1 MIKKIK
7 TNKALY
13 FMLLPCVAYTFLFSY
28 YPLTGWIMAFQNF
41 KPARG
46 YKARLHRPPESH
58 GTYAPS
64 LRHFP

>member
-46 YKARLHRPPESH
+46 YKGSEFVGLDQFKFLF
-58 GTYAPS
+58 TDI
-64 LRHFP
+64 